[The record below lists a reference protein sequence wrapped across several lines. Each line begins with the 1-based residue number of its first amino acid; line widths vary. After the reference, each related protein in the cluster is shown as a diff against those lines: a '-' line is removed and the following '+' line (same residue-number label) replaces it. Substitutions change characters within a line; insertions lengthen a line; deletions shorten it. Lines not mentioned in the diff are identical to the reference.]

1 MIFRSSPGGER
12 TKALANVKSIMGGLL
27 SFKPYYGAFPCD
39 ATRGELAKEEFINL
53 PTSNSSNAY
62 LTQLLVAESI
72 DNPAPF
78 SVPGTK
84 FTKNNRWS
92 KNDIATGTNG
102 FAYLM
107 AADGALLSDTKS
119 FTPHILAEIV
129 TIGTEPVFDAQVLGG
144 KFVFGR
150 VAESSEARDLDEN
163 GHVFSTDGG
172 NLFQTGPYSIFG
184 KNTPVLKYPL
194 GL

>member
-1 MIFRSSPGGER
+1 MKSYSLHKGLSWPVILLGLIVFVATILISPPVIFRSSPGGER

-27 SFKPYYGAFPCD
+27 SFKPDYGAFPCD

-78 SVPGTK
+78 AVPGTK

-92 KNDIATGTNG
+92 KMISPQEQ
-102 FAYLM
+102 M
-107 AADGALLSDTKS
+107 ALPTSWQPTVHS
-119 FTPHILAEIV
+119 
-129 TIGTEPVFDAQVLGG
+129 
-144 KFVFGR
+144 
-150 VAESSEARDLDEN
+150 
-163 GHVFSTDGG
+163 
-172 NLFQTGPYSIFG
+172 
-184 KNTPVLKYPL
+184 
-194 GL
+194 